1 MMRHKM
7 IVNIDDIARGLVS
20 PILFLDEGGRI
31 LSASVT
37 ALAFLQ
43 HQSAVYVVEGVLRL
57 RREEE
62 EATWR
67 AVLGCAAPHHTFLT
81 LRSRTGSP
89 VTLLSIDRPISNL
102 LIVSI
107 SVLEGAGVRPPSPQ
121 MLRDTFRFSRRETD
135 VALGILMGL
144 RPTDIAQTLSIS
156 VETVRSHLKSAMAK
170 AGCTQ
175 QAQLALLLA
184 RLPSET

>member
-1 MMRHKM
+1 
-7 IVNIDDIARGLVS
+7 
-20 PILFLDEGGRI
+20 
-31 LSASVT
+31 
-37 ALAFLQ
+37 
-43 HQSAVYVVEGVLRL
+43 
-57 RREEE
+57 
-62 EATWR
+62 
-67 AVLGCAAPHHTFLT
+67 
-81 LRSRTGSP
+81 
-89 VTLLSIDRPISNL
+89 
-102 LIVSI
+102 
-107 SVLEGAGVRPPSPQ
+107 